1 MNALCVLSTT
11 LSSAFCLRC
20 ISQAC
25 RGTMEVGTYN
35 NKKEKNKKKAW
46 ILHPFSQA
54 FSFDMK
60 QNSYLC
66 ILQSTEHVLMLH
78 VHNMK

>member
-1 MNALCVLSTT
+1 MNALCILSTT

-35 NKKEKNKKKAW
+35 NKKEKNKKKA
-46 ILHPFSQA
+46 
-54 FSFDMK
+54 
-60 QNSYLC
+60 
-66 ILQSTEHVLMLH
+66 
-78 VHNMK
+78 